1 MSGRRWVPLVLVVVT
16 QVVGLVLV
24 STLVVGDA
32 PHEAPV
38 TIVAPAV
45 VGQALADRADAAGTL
60 DASTTQDRREGVDR
74 LESGAATAVVVVDL
88 ATERD
93 LVLVPGSQ
101 DPQLTAAVVAH
112 VRALSASLGR
122 TLDVEEVPPRASVLD
137 RRVVDLAPL
146 AAVAAGM
153 LGVAALAWWRGPQ
166 ARTAQD
172 GVRRAAASV
181 VLGAVVGLALAIAA
195 ATATSGPWLGWW
207 LVLGATT
214 LAACAVTQALLSVL
228 DVWGLALAV
237 AVLLLTALPAL
248 AGTDP
253 WQQPVAWR
261 SVTSW
266 LPHAAGLDAARAV
279 AFRQGSGVATS
290 LGLLAAWVVA
300 SFATSALARR
310 ERRRDE
316 GSSRSDGREDGHDE
330 HRLTR

>member
-172 GVRRAAASV
+172 GVRRAAGSV
-181 VLGAVVGLALAIAA
+181 VLSAVVGLALAIAA

-290 LGLLAAWVVA
+290 LGVLVAWVAA

-316 GSSRSDGREDGHDE
+316 ESSRSDDRGDGHVE
-330 HRLTR
+330 HRRTR

>member
-1 MSGRRWVPLVLVVVT
+1 MSGRRWVPLVLVVGT
-16 QVVGLVLV
+16 QVVGLLLV
-24 STLVVGDA
+24 STLVVGDD

-45 VGQALADRADAAGTL
+45 VGQALAARADAAGTL
-60 DASTTQDRREGVDR
+60 DASATQDRREGVDR
-74 LESGAATAVVVVDL
+74 LESGAATAAVVVDL

-146 AAVAAGM
+146 VAVAAGM

-166 ARTAQD
+166 AHTTQD
-172 GVRRAAASV
+172 GIRRAAASV
-181 VLGAVVGLALAIAA
+181 VLSAAVGLALAIAA
-195 ATATSGPWLGWW
+195 ATSGPWLGWW
-207 LVLGATT
+207 LVLGATA

-290 LGLLAAWVVA
+290 LGVLVAWVAA

-316 GSSRSDGREDGHDE
+316 ESSTSAGHVE
-330 HRLTR
+330 QRRTS

>member
-24 STLVVGDA
+24 STLVVGDD
-32 PHEAPV
+32 PHEAPL

-45 VGQALADRADAAGTL
+45 VGQALAARADAAGTL
-60 DASTTQDRREGVDR
+60 DTSATQDRREGVDR

-93 LVLVPGSQ
+93 LVLVPGAQ

-122 TLDVEEVPPRASVLD
+122 SLDVEEVPPRASALD

-146 AAVAAGM
+146 VAVAAGM

-166 ARTAQD
+166 AHTTQD

-181 VLGAVVGLALAIAA
+181 VLSAVVGLALAIAA
-195 ATATSGPWLGWW
+195 ASTTSGPWLGWW

-290 LGLLAAWVVA
+290 LGVLVAWVAA

-316 GSSRSDGREDGHDE
+316 ASSRSDGRDDGHLE
-330 HRLTR
+330 QRRTS

>member
-1 MSGRRWVPLVLVVVT
+1 MSGRRWIPLVLVVAA
-16 QVVGLVLV
+16 QLIGLVLV
-24 STLVVGDA
+24 STLVVGDD
-32 PHEAPV
+32 PHEAPMTV
-38 TIVAPAV
+38 VAPAV
-45 VGQALADRADAAGTL
+45 VGQALADRADVAL
-60 DASTTQDRREGVDR
+60 DASTTQDRREGMDR
-74 LESGAATAVVVVDL
+74 LETGAATAVVVVDL

-93 LVLVPGSQ
+93 LVLVPASQ
-101 DPQLTAAVVAH
+101 DPQLTSAVVAR

-122 TLDVEEVPPRASVLD
+122 TLDVEEVPPRASVRD

-146 AAVAAGM
+146 VAVAVGM

-166 ARTAQD
+166 AHTHQ
-172 GVRRAAASV
+172 GGIRRAAASV
-181 VLGAVVGLALAIAA
+181 AFSTAVGLALAIVAA
-195 ATATSGPWLGWW
+195 STTSGPWLGWW

-237 AVLLLTALPAL
+237 AVLILTALPAL

-279 AFRQGSGVATS
+279 AFRQGSGVAAS
-290 LGLLAAWVVA
+290 LGVLAAWVVA

-316 GSSRSDGREDGHDE
+316 ESPRSDGREDGHVE
-330 HRLTR
+330 QRRTS

>member
-60 DASTTQDRREGVDR
+60 DASTTQDRRKGVDR

-181 VLGAVVGLALAIAA
+181 VLSAVVGLALAIAA

-266 LPHAAGLDAARAV
+266 LPHAAGLDAARAG

-290 LGLLAAWVVA
+290 LGVLVAWVAA

-316 GSSRSDGREDGHDE
+316 ESSTSAGHVE
-330 HRLTR
+330 QRRTS

>member
-16 QVVGLVLV
+16 QVVGLLLV
-24 STLVVGDA
+24 STLVVGDD

-45 VGQALADRADAAGTL
+45 VGQALAARADAAGTL
-60 DASTTQDRREGVDR
+60 DASATQDRREGVDR
-74 LESGAATAVVVVDL
+74 LGSGAATAVVVVDL
-88 ATERD
+88 ASERD

-122 TLDVEEVPPRASVLD
+122 TLDIEEVPPRASVLD

-146 AAVAAGM
+146 VAVAAGM

-166 ARTAQD
+166 AHTTQD
-172 GVRRAAASV
+172 GIRRAAASV
-181 VLGAVVGLALAIAA
+181 VLSAAVGLALAIAA
-195 ATATSGPWLGWW
+195 ATTTSGPWLGWW

-290 LGLLAAWVVA
+290 LGVLVAWVAA

-316 GSSRSDGREDGHDE
+316 ESSTSAGHVE
-330 HRLTR
+330 QRRTS